1 MRYQTTRVYAGDC
14 PHCGHEMRRAID
26 DTQGQTAKPGVLL
39 RCAEC
44 RDVSFAH
51 PESATEVRDGP
62 EWFVD
67 SEQVV
72 EWFEYGDAGGE
83 R

>member
-1 MRYQTTRVYAGDC
+1 MRYQTTRVYAGGC

-26 DTQGQTAKPGVLL
+26 DTQGQTGKPGVLM

-44 RDVSFAH
+44 RDVSFAL
-51 PESATEVRDGP
+51 PESADEIRTGP
-62 EWFVD
+62 AWFVD
-67 SEQVV
+67 SEHVD
-72 EWFEYGDAGGE
+72 EWFEYGEGGE